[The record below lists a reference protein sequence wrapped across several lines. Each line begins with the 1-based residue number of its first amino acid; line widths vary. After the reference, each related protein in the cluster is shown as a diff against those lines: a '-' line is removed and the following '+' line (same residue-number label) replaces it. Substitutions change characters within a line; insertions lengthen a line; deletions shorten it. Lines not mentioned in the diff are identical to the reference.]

1 MVRPRAAG
9 CSRRTANKRCVTF
22 PGLLCLQGC
31 GSGLRLSQ
39 CAVCY
44 RGRSLRCGVSWGREW
59 FCLGRSWCLASLNV
73 CVGVLPGGCI
83 TML

>member
-31 GSGLRLSQ
+31 GSRLRLSQ
-39 CAVCY
+39 MNHY
-44 RGRSLRCGVSWGREW
+44 LSLLRDGVPSGRESFVW
-59 FCLGRSWCLASLNV
+59 AIRGVRRRSTSAWECFQAV
-73 CVGVLPGGCI
+73 V
-83 TML
+83 